1 MLAEAGHTMQD
12 SRKTLASM
20 QSGEKAVIDA
30 VDTTDPQV
38 RRLMT
43 LGLVEGAELEHA
55 TSALGGDPIEFI
67 LFGQAISM
75 RREQARAFS
84 VSPLGAG
91 E

>member
-1 MLAEAGHTMQD
+1 MTN
-12 SRKTLASM
+12 SSKTLASM
-20 QSGEKAVIDA
+20 KAGEKVIIDA
-30 VDTTDPQV
+30 VDTKDPQV

-84 VSPLGAG
+84 VSSLGAG
-91 E
+91 D

>member
-1 MLAEAGHTMQD
+1 MTD
-12 SRKTLASM
+12 SSKTLASM
-20 QSGEKAVIDA
+20 NAGETVIIDA

-84 VSPLGAG
+84 VSSIGSG
-91 E
+91 D

>member
-1 MLAEAGHTMQD
+1 MSPAAAQMMEGPG
-12 SRKTLASM
+12 KTLATM
-20 QSGEKAVIDA
+20 NAGEKVIIDT

-43 LGLVEGAELEHA
+43 LGLVEGAEVEHA

-67 LFGQAISM
+67 LFGQAVSM
-75 RREQARAFS
+75 RREQAKAFS
-84 VSPLGAG
+84 VTAVGAG